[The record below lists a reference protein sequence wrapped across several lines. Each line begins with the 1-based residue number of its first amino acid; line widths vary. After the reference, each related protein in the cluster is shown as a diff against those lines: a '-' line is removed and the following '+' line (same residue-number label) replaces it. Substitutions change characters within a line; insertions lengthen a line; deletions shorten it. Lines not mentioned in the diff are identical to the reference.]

1 MIRTALL
8 PAALCLALSACS
20 TWPLSYFKAPV
31 TLNQGFGNT
40 VRSDWAMQIVN
51 PNPVYAGFEIPDMDG
66 ARAMGAIERYK
77 GSNVF
82 TPEAETTTQ

>member
-1 MIRTALL
+1 MIRKALL

-20 TWPLSYFKAPV
+20 TWPLSYFKAPA

-40 VRSDWAMQIVN
+40 VHSTWAMQVVN

-66 ARAMGAIERYK
+66 ARAMGAIERYR

-82 TPEAETTTQ
+82 VPEAAVTTQ

>member
-20 TWPLSYFKAPV
+20 TWPLSYFEAPA

-40 VRSDWAMQIVN
+40 VRIDWAMQIVN
-51 PNPVYAGFEIPDMDG
+51 PNPVYAGSEIPDMNG
-66 ARAMGAIERYK
+66 ARAMGAIERYRGGK
-77 GSNVF
+77 VIA
-82 TPEAETTTQ
+82 PEAAITTD